1 MWNYFC
7 FSNKTTLYN
16 VQKKN
21 TANILLYST
30 TNNISLIQWNI
41 KKKLLWKI
49 CFFVGFL
56 LYLYWNPHLLNITI
70 ICLIILIDHL
80 NYFSTADP
88 KRSYVPDYSFVD
100 DDDSNPPS
108 RSSTP
113 EHFGTKP
120 VTVVKLCFS
129 TAKVNHN

>member
-1 MWNYFC
+1 M
-7 FSNKTTLYN
+7 
-16 VQKKN
+16 
-21 TANILLYST
+21 
-30 TNNISLIQWNI
+30 
-41 KKKLLWKI
+41 
-49 CFFVGFL
+49 
-56 LYLYWNPHLLNITI
+56 
-70 ICLIILIDHL
+70 
-80 NYFSTADP
+80 STADP

-129 TAKVNHN
+129 TAKVSHN